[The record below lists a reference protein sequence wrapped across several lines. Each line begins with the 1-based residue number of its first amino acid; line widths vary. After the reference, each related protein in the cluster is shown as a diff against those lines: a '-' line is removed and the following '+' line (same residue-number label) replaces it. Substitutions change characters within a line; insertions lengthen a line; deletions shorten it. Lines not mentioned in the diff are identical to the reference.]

1 MQETRWNDDEELTSH
16 ATVKDFEKALADPE
30 NKSVSMHKPGH
41 EFVSRGQRFRV
52 TAAGKLA
59 VVPSRAQV
67 KKQRKAQK
75 AARRNNRR

>member
-1 MQETRWNDDEELTSH
+1 MQEVRWNDDEELTSH
-16 ATVKDFEKALADPE
+16 ATPEDFEKAMADPQ

-52 TAAGKLA
+52 TPAGKLA
-59 VVPSRAQV
+59 VVPSRAQI

-75 AARRNNRR
+75 TARRRNRR